1 MEVTLVPPSY
11 PHLPCEKGT
20 SHPLG
25 QASQVTYAPGPNEK
39 PPPVFASQAWPTQ
52 HSQAPPTCRGTSCDW
67 PCSAPGAASYWP
79 MRSGSRHW
87 CKSGQVLGLQE
98 HPSLRSHLGAT
109 AFSAGSTCA
118 ASPGRIQGSS
128 VSAGPLVYA
137 AHSSF
142 LWLGWARMGQL
153 ASRHCSYPFC
163 SWTLAAPR
171 GLHSGERVTTAG
183 CGCVLHRLLVLEHFS
198 RRG

>member
-1 MEVTLVPPSY
+1 MQGS
-11 PHLPCEKGT
+11 
-20 SHPLG
+20 
-25 QASQVTYAPGPNEK
+25 
-39 PPPVFASQAWPTQ
+39 
-52 HSQAPPTCRGTSCDW
+52 SCDW
-67 PCSAPGAASYWP
+67 PRSAPGAASYWP
-79 MRSGSRHW
+79 RRSGSRHW

-118 ASPGRIQGSS
+118 SSPGWMQGSS

-142 LWLGWARMGQL
+142 LWLGWARTGRL
-153 ASRHCSYPFC
+153 GLGSRPCSFAFC

-171 GLHSGERVTTAG
+171 GLHSGERVSTAR
-183 CGCVLHRLLVLEHFS
+183 CRCVLHRLLVLKHFS
-198 RRG
+198 SRG